1 MFDFPSK
8 LFILDMKECKQ
19 LFLKTDPQNQ
29 FSEFIAVQN
38 EKQSLGL
45 QLLFVTLQEHLSI
58 NEEIKTL
65 NFLQA

>member
-1 MFDFPSK
+1 
-8 LFILDMKECKQ
+8 MKECKQ

-45 QLLFVTLQEHLSI
+45 QLLFLTLQEHLSI